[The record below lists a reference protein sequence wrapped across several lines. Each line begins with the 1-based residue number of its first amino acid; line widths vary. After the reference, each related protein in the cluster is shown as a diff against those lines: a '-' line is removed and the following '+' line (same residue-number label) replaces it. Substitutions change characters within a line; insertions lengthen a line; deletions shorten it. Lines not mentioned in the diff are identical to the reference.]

1 MEKKKKKRMQKEC
14 KKKKK
19 EIKNKVSTY
28 VNAAVADLG
37 SKNRIDLR

>member
-1 MEKKKKKRMQKEC
+1 MEIGNGKKKKKRMQKE
-14 KKKKK
+14 K
-19 EIKNKVSTY
+19 ETKNKVSTY